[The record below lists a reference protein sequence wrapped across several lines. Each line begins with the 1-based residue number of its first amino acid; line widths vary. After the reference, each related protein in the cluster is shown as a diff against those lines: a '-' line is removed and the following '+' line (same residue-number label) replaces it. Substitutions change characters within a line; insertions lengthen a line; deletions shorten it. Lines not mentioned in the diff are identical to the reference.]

1 MTLALR
7 FGGGQQP
14 LVSRR
19 FTPTSASLCLCV
31 SHLLLV
37 RTRVTGS
44 GAKPM
49 GDLISRSLN

>member
-14 LVSRR
+14 LVSRC